1 MRLPFC
7 VMGPGLLTKPC
18 ILYNL
23 HSTIYHSLHSL
34 LAIHFSNGTLI
45 ILIAAFL
52 FLILLFFI
60 SGAEVALFSL
70 NYKDISMLK
79 TKQHAAA
86 RKILFFLENPKTL
99 LGSLTI
105 ANSVITIAIIIL
117 LNQGINQVMGDNE
130 YSWVLVMLVK
140 IFVIVLIVV
149 LFGQVL
155 PKVWASHHNL
165 RFAYYS
171 SFAVDITYSLFRGIS
186 KPLISIS
193 DSLEHRF
200 AGKNKPKMD
209 GELLDYAIDELPENE
224 ATQEEKKI
232 LKGIRKFGNTAV
244 KQVMRSRLEV
254 NGIAI
259 DTTFPDLLKKV
270 EELHYSR
277 LPVYENTLDEIKG
290 VIHTKD
296 LLPFSGQ
303 TTCDWQQ
310 LIRNTYFVHEQKMI
324 EDLLQEFRTKH
335 IHFAVVV
342 DEFGGTSGI
351 VTLEDILEEIIGEIK
366 DEFDEEESHIT
377 RIDDQNFMVDGRTMI
392 NDMCKIIGL
401 PVDAFDTIRGDSD
414 SLGGLVLELHE
425 EIPQQGDVIK
435 WQQYDFAVT
444 EVEKNRVKK
453 IKLTIRPQ

>member
-1 MRLPFC
+1 LDNSH
-7 VMGPGLLTKPC
+7 LAETLK
-18 ILYNL
+18 IN
-23 HSTIYHSLHSL
+23 LHSL
-34 LAIHFSNGTLI
+34 LAIHFSNSTMVILVAALI
-45 ILIAAFL
+45 FL
-52 FLILLFFI
+52 MLLFFI

-79 TKQHAAA
+79 TKKHTAA

-105 ANSVITIAIIIL
+105 ANSFITIAIIIL
-117 LNQGINQVMGDNE
+117 LNEAINQVMGDNE
-130 YSWVLVMLVK
+130 NSWVIIMLIKLVAIAFL
-140 IFVIVLIVV
+140 VV

-186 KPLISIS
+186 KPLIRIS
-193 DSLEHRF
+193 DSLERKF
-200 AGKNKPKMD
+200 SGKNRPKLD
-209 GELLDYAIDELPENE
+209 GELLDYAIDELPEDE

-244 KQVMRSRLEV
+244 KQVMRSRLDV
-254 NGIAI
+254 SGIAM

-277 LPVYENTLDEIKG
+277 LPVYENTLDDIKG

-296 LLPFSGQ
+296 LLPFTGKDS
-303 TTCDWQQ
+303 CDWQT
-310 LIRNTYFVHEQKMI
+310 LIRETFFVHEQKMI
-324 EDLLQEFRTKH
+324 EDLLQEFRTRH

-366 DEFDEEESHIT
+366 DEFDDEESDFHKV
-377 RIDDQNFMVDGRTMI
+377 DDQNFIVDGRIMI
-392 NDMCKIIGL
+392 NDLCKHIGL
-401 PVDAFDTIRGDSD
+401 PVDCFDAVRRNSD
-414 SLGGLVLELHE
+414 SLGGLILEINE
-425 EIPQQGDVIK
+425 AIPKPGEIITWGRF
-435 WQQYDFAVT
+435 DFTVN

-453 IKLTIRPQ
+453 IKLTIRPA